1 MKSPPVSVGS
11 LRGTAT
17 EDTRHELRST
27 HVSRHNKG
35 KRRRRP
41 KRTSPQF
48 PPLPSRGVGRIDA
61 RPKAPWHPFPLIELC
76 VLIGIV
82 CIAVGF
88 FSRDSAAGRTLL
100 GLGFA
105 LGALGGLDTSVRE
118 HWAGYRP
125 HTLVLA
131 AFPAVVLAV
140 LSALAGA
147 PNAVVPIVMLGI
159 FMAAF
164 VALRRVWQ
172 RTSARAPA

>member
-1 MKSPPVSVGS
+1 M
-11 LRGTAT
+11 
-17 EDTRHELRST
+17 

-41 KRTSPQF
+41 KSTSPQV
-48 PPLPSRGVGRIDA
+48 PPRPPRGVDRIDA
-61 RPKAPWHPFPLIELC
+61 RPKAPWHPFPLVEIS

-88 FSRDSAAGRTLL
+88 FSRDSTLGRTVL

-105 LGALGGLDTSVRE
+105 LGALGGLDTTARE
-118 HWAGYRP
+118 HWAGFRS

-131 AFPAVVLAV
+131 AFPAVVAAV
-140 LSALAGA
+140 LSALAGV
-147 PNAVVPIVMLGI
+147 PSFLVAVLLLGV

-164 VALRRVWQ
+164 VALRRVWE
-172 RTSARAPA
+172 RATPILPPRGG